1 MMHASGPSATT
12 LKHGIKGKEVI
23 NKQIAIDYGIEVDR
37 SLYQRVLQ
45 LQRWEA
51 PQEEV
56 DEALQ
61 KLNEH
66 RNLMTTLFGYWEPDC
81 ENALPTTNKDVL
93 ERGPKQFELCH
104 QKHLAIE
111 EYIDFSMYKLGI
123 TRMHPQFDSH
133 QWRKPYGF
141 ATSVKPLEHVKKE
154 IARLQEKQIQ
164 NNKVREMLA
173 EKQRKI
179 VETQKEYQ
187 DIEWQYE
194 VRLQQYQYIEQEK
207 KQLFEKFHNIV
218 YDVHRKTGL
227 RNLILEKKLETIQES
242 LETKDAQ
249 TNQILSTARID
260 PQALGMIRSTLEE
273 VEQLKNEAIREIQ
286 TELKKIREAHSNM
299 VKTYEGKLSEFGIPV
314 EELGFDPL
322 VPANI

>member
-1 MMHASGPSATT
+1 MMHATGPSATT
-12 LKHGIKGKEVI
+12 LKHGIKGKEII
-23 NKQIAIDYGIEVDR
+23 NKKIAIDYGIEVDR

-81 ENALPTTNKDVL
+81 ESGLPTTNKDVL

-133 QWRKPYGF
+133 QWMKPYGF
-141 ATSVKPLEHVKKE
+141 LTSKPLEHPCRVPLKDKLVDDAYLRLSLERGANASQIHDCKTGYCLKSVRKRVPKDKDSEDGSKNDGDKAKDSPVDGNTKK
-154 IARLQEKQIQ
+154 QD
-164 NNKVREMLA
+164 A
-173 EKQRKI
+173 EKSIGEDKSKKGKDEGKEAPNKPKYEYKRECRFGFPKGYTGFTAHYKDDETNNRYLDQVTREYKI
-179 VETQKEYQ
+179 VN
-187 DIEWQYE
+187 
-194 VRLQQYQYIEQEK
+194 QQQVPVHEDGAFINHEK
-207 KQLFEKFHNIV
+207 GK
-218 YDVHRKTGL
+218 
-227 RNLILEKKLETIQES
+227 
-242 LETKDAQ
+242 
-249 TNQILSTARID
+249 ILSIRNHERIN
-260 PQALGMIRSTLEE
+260 R
-273 VEQLKNEAIREIQ
+273 
-286 TELKKIREAHSNM
+286 
-299 VKTYEGKLSEFGIPV
+299 
-314 EELGFDPL
+314 
-322 VPANI
+322 